1 MTEVN
6 GGNAKEKS
14 TMHAVDNQHT
24 ISQSVTCVGVGLHS
38 GEPVHMTLHPAAI
51 DHGIVFKRTDVTKD
65 SGLIPVRHDGVV
77 DTRLGTTLA
86 NEHGVTIA
94 TIEHLMAALWG
105 CGVDNILIE
114 LDGPEVP
121 IMDGSSE
128 PFIFQIETAG
138 IREQK
143 AARRA
148 IRILK
153 PVTAKI
159 GDAEVTLEPYD
170 GFAIDISID
179 FEHKAISRQV
189 ATYDFSRMTFKH
201 MLSRARTFGFEH
213 EVEMLRKM
221 GLARGGSLHNA
232 IVIGEDGVLNR
243 EGLRFNDE
251 FVRHK
256 ALDAIGD
263 LYLAGAPLLCRVKAS
278 RPGHS
283 VNNQVLRA
291 LFEDDSAWSSATIE
305 HDMLQSHEIAR
316 GGTVSVGAG
325 ISGALHE

>member
-1 MTEVN
+1 MSQKHN
-6 GGNAKEKS
+6 
-14 TMHAVDNQHT
+14 MQQYDRQHT
-24 ISQSVTCVGVGLHS
+24 VSQPVTCTGVGLHS
-38 GEPVHMTLHPAAI
+38 GAPVHMTLHPAPV
-51 DHGIVFKRTDVTKD
+51 DHGIVFKRTDVTKE
-65 SGLIPVRHDGVV
+65 SALIPARFDAVV

-105 CGVDNILIE
+105 CAIDNVLIE

-138 IREQK
+138 IRAQN

-153 PVTAKI
+153 PITAKA
-159 GDAEVTLEPYD
+159 GDAEVTLEPFD

-179 FEHKAISRQV
+179 FDHKAISRQV
-189 ATYDFSRMTFKH
+189 ATYDFSRMTFKS

-232 IVIGEDGVLNR
+232 IVIGEEGVLNR

-263 LYLAGAPLLCRVKAS
+263 LFLAGAPLLCRVKAN
-278 RPGHS
+278 RPGHT
-283 VNNQVLRA
+283 VNNLVLRA
-291 LFEDDSAWSSATIE
+291 LFENDAAWSTDHIGADTLLPFE
-305 HDMLQSHEIAR
+305 AANDV
-316 GGTVSVGAG
+316 GGKVSVGAG

>member
-1 MTEVN
+1 MSEF
-6 GGNAKEKS
+6 
-14 TMHAVDNQHT
+14 DRQHT
-24 ISQSVTCVGVGLHS
+24 FAHSVTCTGVGLHS
-38 GEPVHMTLHPAAI
+38 GEPVHMTLHPAAA
-51 DHGIVFKRTDVTKD
+51 DHGVVFKRSDVDAEK
-65 SGLIPVRHDGVV
+65 SLIPARYDRVV
-77 DTRLGTTLA
+77 DTRLGTTMA
-86 NEHGVTIA
+86 NEHGVSIA

-105 CGVDNILIE
+105 CNIDNALIE

-138 IREQK
+138 IRAQN

-148 IRILK
+148 IRITK
-153 PVTAKI
+153 PITVKS
-159 GDAEVTLEPYD
+159 GESVVTLEPFD
-170 GFAIDISID
+170 GFAIDINID

-189 ATYDFSRMTFKH
+189 ASYDFAKTTFKH

-232 IVIGEDGVLNR
+232 IVIGEDGVINR

-263 LYLAGAPLLCRVKAS
+263 LYLAGAPLLCRVKAE

-283 VNNQVLRA
+283 VNNLVLRA
-291 LFEDDSAWSSATIE
+291 LFEDDSAWDTSVIAHNT
-305 HDMLQSHEIAR
+305 LLPHEMANQ

>member
-1 MTEVN
+1 MQ
-6 GGNAKEKS
+6 A
-14 TMHAVDNQHT
+14 HDRQHT
-24 ISQSVTCVGVGLHS
+24 FAHSVTCTGVGLHS
-38 GEPVHMTLHPAAI
+38 GAPVHMTLHPAGA
-51 DHGIVFKRTDVTKD
+51 DHGIVFKRSDVDAAT
-65 SGLIPVRHDGVV
+65 SMIPARYDRVV

-86 NEHGVTIA
+86 NEHGVTVA

-105 CGVDNILIE
+105 CGIDNALIE

-143 AARRA
+143 APRRA
-148 IRILK
+148 IRITQ
-153 PVTAKI
+153 PITAKA
-159 GDAEVTLEPYD
+159 GDAEVTLEPFN

-189 ATYDFSRMTFKH
+189 ASYDFAKMTFKH

-232 IVIGEDGVLNR
+232 IVIGESGVLNR

-283 VNNQVLRA
+283 VNNLVLRA
-291 LFEDDSAWSSATIE
+291 LFENQAAWRVDTLDHNTLMPHEVASA
-305 HDMLQSHEIAR
+305 
-316 GGTVSVGAG
+316 GGTVSVGAAM
-325 ISGALHE
+325 SGALHE

>member
-1 MTEVN
+1 M
-6 GGNAKEKS
+6 NAF
-14 TMHAVDNQHT
+14 DRQH
-24 ISQSVTCVGVGLHS
+24 SFAHSVTCTGVGLHS
-38 GEPVHMTLHPAAI
+38 GAPVHMTLHPAPA
-51 DHGIVFKRTDVTKD
+51 DHGIVFMRSDVEAGKQLVPARYD
-65 SGLIPVRHDGVV
+65 RVV

-86 NEHGVTIA
+86 NEHGVTVA

-105 CGVDNILIE
+105 CNIDNALIE

-138 IREQK
+138 IRSQN
-143 AARRA
+143 APRRA
-148 IRILK
+148 IRLTRA
-153 PVTAKI
+153 VTAKA
-159 GDAEVTLEPYD
+159 GDAEVTLEPFD
-170 GFAIDISID
+170 GFAIDIAID
-179 FEHKAISRQV
+179 FDHKAISRQV
-189 ATYDFSRMTFKH
+189 ASYDFSKMTFKH

-221 GLARGGSLHNA
+221 GLARGGSLNNA
-232 IVIGEDGVLNR
+232 IVIGEEGVLNR

-263 LYLAGAPLLCRVKAS
+263 LYLAGATLLCRVKAN

-283 VNNQVLRA
+283 VNNLVLRA
-291 LFEDDSAWSSATIE
+291 LFENEDAWTISSIAHNT
-305 HDMLQSHEIAR
+305 LLPHELASTA
-316 GGTVSVGAG
+316 GTVSVGAAM
-325 ISGALHE
+325 SGALHE

>member
-1 MTEVN
+1 MQQI
-6 GGNAKEKS
+6 
-14 TMHAVDNQHT
+14 DRQHT
-24 ISQSVTCVGVGLHS
+24 FSQSVTCTGVGLHS
-38 GEPVHMTLHPAAI
+38 GAPVHMTLHPAAP
-51 DHGIVFKRTDVTKD
+51 DHGIVFKRTDVPQG
-65 SGLIPVRHDGVV
+65 SGLIPARFDAVV
-77 DTRLGTTLA
+77 DTRLGTTMA

-105 CGVDNILIE
+105 CRIDNALIE

-138 IREQK
+138 IRSQN
-143 AARRA
+143 APRRA
-148 IRILK
+148 IRLTK
-153 PVTAKI
+153 PVTATC

-189 ATYDFSRMTFKH
+189 ASYDFSKITFKN

-232 IVIGEDGVLNR
+232 IVIGEEGVLNR

-256 ALDAIGD
+256 ALDAVGD
-263 LYLAGAPLLCRVKAS
+263 LYLAGAPLLCRVKAN

-291 LFEDDSAWSSATIE
+291 LFADDSAWTHSVIAH
-305 HDMLQSHEIAR
+305 HDDRDAISTA
-316 GGTVSVGAG
+316 GKVSVGAG
-325 ISGALHE
+325 LSGALHE